1 MAQGVKAKYQTR
13 GAIRQKTLVR
23 MMRMTRRVRRARRA
37 LATKMKARA
46 KKVVHGAPERRH
58 LDPKP
63 KIAGHRL
70 ALRHAGLPDGVN
82 MAKSS
87 IWALNFDTYGVWGMA
102 FSFVLVMCMTMQAS
116 CTILLQ

>member
-1 MAQGVKAKYQTR
+1 M
-13 GAIRQKTLVR
+13 
-23 MMRMTRRVRRARRA
+23 
-37 LATKMKARA
+37 TKMRARA
-46 KKVVHGAPERRH
+46 KKVVRGAPERRH

-63 KIAGHRL
+63 KITGHRL

-82 MAKSS
+82 RAKFS

-116 CTILLQ
+116 CTLYYSSRTDQSTIPIYQDMIEAGSMLFKIQAPPGNQK